1 MKNSIGGLFK
11 QQTQAEQAL
20 RALQEAGFNRD
31 DISMWMHKKS
41 VPLNEEHRVSPLE
54 IGLSALIGAVIASII
69 MAILG
74 ALILQ
79 GEPRFPGVRP
89 DFARGSFIE
98 MMGFVQFV
106 IGGALAGA
114 IVGAAIRLFTS
125 RENARI
131 SSTGI
136 HRGGVLLVV
145 DASEDQKAI
154 AEQVMKANG
163 ALDSQNLT
171 EQWDSHV
178 WEGFRK
184 VQSSGSSS

>member
-1 MKNSIGGLFK
+1 
-11 QQTQAEQAL
+11 
-20 RALQEAGFNRD
+20 
-31 DISMWMHKKS
+31 
-41 VPLNEEHRVSPLE
+41 
-54 IGLSALIGAVIASII
+54 
-69 MAILG
+69 
-74 ALILQ
+74 
-79 GEPRFPGVRP
+79 
-89 DFARGSFIE
+89 